1 MKIKITFCVLWI
13 IGHSLCGQ
21 ETWSLKKCIQHAV
34 EHNLSLKQSELSVK
48 SAAINLK
55 ESKFGRLP
63 NLNVGINPGVS
74 FGRNI
79 DPTTNSFITE
89 NIFSGNYSLSTN
101 VPIYQG
107 GLINNT
113 IKFNSKQVEASKEDY
128 QQSVNDIS
136 LKVAN
141 DFLTVLLSQERL
153 EISKQNFE
161 SVKQQLD
168 QTTKLIKA
176 GSKPEGDLLDLK
188 SQLAKAEQ
196 TVVGAENGLDLSWL
210 QLKQTLRLDPSYN
223 LVLEKLTDDQL
234 RDIEQESY
242 TFEHLFSHA
251 EKEQHGI
258 KAAYLKWEAAK
269 FNEKIAKGQYKPS
282 ILANGYLG
290 SRYSDA
296 AKQITGYT
304 LTNQVYPGTKIDGKS
319 VIFEQLY
326 PVVSGTEVIPFGKQ
340 FDQFLG
346 YGIGLSIQI
355 PIYNNFKVNAAVQ
368 RSKIQT
374 EQSDI
379 FYQVQKETL
388 GQQIAQSLA
397 NVKAAVKEFEAA
409 GRTVEF
415 ATLSRNNTQRKF
427 EIGSSSTLELNL
439 AQNALQSAS
448 LNLIIAK
455 YDLLFKRK
463 VLDFYAGKELKL

>member
-21 ETWSLKKCIQHAV
+21 ENWSLKKCIQHAV

-63 NLNVGINPGVS
+63 NLNAGINPGVS

-319 VIFEQLY
+319 VVFEQLY
-326 PVVSGTEVIPFGKQ
+326 PEVSGTEVIP
-340 FDQFLG
+340 LN
-346 YGIGLSIQI
+346 LS
-355 PIYNNFKVNAAVQ
+355 
-368 RSKIQT
+368 
-374 EQSDI
+374 
-379 FYQVQKETL
+379 
-388 GQQIAQSLA
+388 QQIAQSLA
-397 NVKAAVKEFEAA
+397 NVKAAVKEYEAA